1 MKHKKDMNSTTT
13 DEVNNDPT
21 SADNFLDR
29 NDNIE
34 VGIRSYSQGKDESTT
49 SPIKCDPVRR
59 CMDDSGVCDC
69 TVVPD
74 SDVLSYDD
82 SVSSKVPSIPVKS
95 YHEQMKELE
104 IDLDSE

>member
-34 VGIRSYSQGKDESTT
+34 VGSLSYSQSKDESTT
-49 SPIKCDPVRR
+49 SQIKCDPV
-59 CMDDSGVCDC
+59 
-69 TVVPD
+69 
-74 SDVLSYDD
+74 
-82 SVSSKVPSIPVKS
+82 
-95 YHEQMKELE
+95 
-104 IDLDSE
+104 